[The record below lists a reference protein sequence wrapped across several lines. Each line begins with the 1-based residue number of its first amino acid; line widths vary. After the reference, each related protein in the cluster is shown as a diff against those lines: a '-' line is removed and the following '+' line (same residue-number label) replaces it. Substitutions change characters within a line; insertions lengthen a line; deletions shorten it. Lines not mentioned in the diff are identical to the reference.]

1 MTKIIIVFTSL
12 FLYAQ
17 TQDICS
23 KNQGCSSAPKTLES
37 VLEKGKKNDN
47 KKQLEKK
54 EAVKQEAP
62 ASLPPA
68 EIPAPKEETAQK
80 KSFENPQYLS
90 IWIVILIA
98 LYFYLK
104 DKKKKGK
111 K

>member
-17 TQDICS
+17 AQDTCS

-37 VLEKGKKNDN
+37 VLEKGKKNDT

-54 EAVKQEAP
+54 ESVKQEVQAP
-62 ASLPPA
+62 LPPA
-68 EIPAPKEETAQK
+68 EIPAPKEENAQK
-80 KSFENPQYLS
+80 KSFENPQYLL

-104 DKKKKGK
+104 DKKKKVK